1 MIAPINPNLLP
12 KESMI
17 RVLPLLFALLVG
29 LVAMAASAVSS
40 FTATLSG
47 SDVRLEWRLE
57 AEDQVQGF
65 EVYRK
70 KPDESTFSK
79 VATVSATGLN
89 NYSWVDDGLYKS
101 LGPQPGANGGGVNYR
116 LVVKTNNGS
125 LSYFATLNQAPTAV
139 QRSWGSIKAMF
150 K

>member
-1 MIAPINPNLLP
+1 MFTPLIN
-12 KESMI
+12 KRARKASMI
-17 RVLPLLFALLVG
+17 RIVSVFIALLIS
-29 LVAMAASAVSS
+29 LVALAANMVSS
-40 FTATLSG
+40 FSATLTG

-57 AEDQVQGF
+57 QEDQVQGF

-70 KPDESTFSK
+70 KPDEATFTK
-79 VATVSATGLN
+79 VAVLNASGLN

-101 LGPQPGANGGGVNYR
+101 LPAQQGSNNAVNYR
-116 LVVKTNNGS
+116 LVVKTTTGS
-125 LSYFATLNQAPTAV
+125 LSYFASLNQAPTAV